1 MTWNDWI
8 NKYSSKI
15 DQNEYGYER
24 MFVDRVLSKIYNIEP
39 DDVIPQYHFV
49 DKHNGNRYID
59 FVICITPTDILPIE
73 LDGAE
78 KFSKYDILPDT
89 LDRQNDLL
97 KRFGRLLR
105 YSNRQLL
112 NNPQSIL
119 EELTEYIDR
128 VKVNKSIQEL
138 QKFNLQRYDEA
149 VKLAKETKEQTNTL
163 KQEIDRLSKENEST
177 TKDLKELKTTKD
189 PIKYILA
196 GLLLITVIGIYSGFL
211 FKERTN
217 PVAVEKY
224 TDQEM
229 QEFSDRPLENPERCK
244 ECLTPSQAKDF
255 IGQDKLVCG
264 IVTQIKEIPQGTFIN
279 FESKYPNVTFTAVVW
294 KDKYKE
300 FAPNYIKTLQGQRTC
315 AEGVIEEYKGTPRIQ
330 ILGRA
335 YLNRVD

>member
-1 MTWNDWI
+1 MTWNEWI
-8 NKYSSKI
+8 VKYSSKI

-24 MFVDRVLSKIYNIEP
+24 MFVDRVLSKLYNIEP
-39 DDVIPQYHFV
+39 DDVIPQYHFI

-59 FVICITPTDILPIE
+59 FVICITSTELLPIE

-89 LDRQNDLL
+89 LDRQNDLI

-119 EELTEYIDR
+119 EELKEYIDR

-138 QKFNLQRYDEA
+138 QKVNLQRYDET
-149 VKLAKETKEQTNTL
+149 VKLAKETKEQTNVL
-163 KQEIDRLSKENEST
+163 KQEIDRLSKVHQETARELN
-177 TKDLKELKTTKD
+177 ELKTTKK
-189 PIKYILA
+189 PIKRNFT
-196 GLLLITVIGIYSGFL
+196 GVLLITVLVISLSFL
-211 FKERTN
+211 FKENTN
-217 PVAVEKY
+217 ATEKY

-229 QEFSDRPLENPERCK
+229 QDFSDRPLENPERCK
-244 ECLTPSQAKDF
+244 ECLKPSQAKDF

-279 FESKYPNVTFTAVVW
+279 FESKYPNTVFTAIVW

-300 FAPNYIKTLQGQRTC
+300 FAPGYIKSLQGQRTC
-315 AEGVIEEYKGTPRIQ
+315 AEGVIEEYQGKPRIQ